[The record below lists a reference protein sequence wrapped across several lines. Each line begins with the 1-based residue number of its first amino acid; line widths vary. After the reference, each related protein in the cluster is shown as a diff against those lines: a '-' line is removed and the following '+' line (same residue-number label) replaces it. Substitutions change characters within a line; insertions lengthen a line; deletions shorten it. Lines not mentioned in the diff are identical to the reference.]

1 MKNIKLK
8 IVEVKGITPEI
19 LNKMISE
26 FRDPSPEQKAAEE
39 IYRLKELL
47 SKANEQNEILAD
59 DRQRLKKI
67 VDMALSV
74 IMHISIK
81 EIDSIRQIQDLK
93 IKVEQAIKTS
103 EILDIL
109 IS

>member
-1 MKNIKLK
+1 MENINVKV
-8 IVEVKGITPEI
+8 VEVKGITPEI

-26 FRDPSPEQKAAEE
+26 FKEPSSEQKAAEE

-47 SKANEQNEILAD
+47 SKANEKNRILED
-59 DRQRLKKI
+59 DRNRLKKI
-67 VDMALSV
+67 VDMVLSV
-74 IMHISIK
+74 IMQILIKENDSIK
-81 EIDSIRQIQDLK
+81 QIHDLR